1 MESSFFDEREE
12 QSKLKSEIVVDYF
25 VTWAR
30 IISKRAD
37 TFAYVDLFCG
47 PGQYRT
53 GEKST
58 PLLILERAVETPH
71 LQRGLVAVFNDSN
84 PTYTN
89 ALAEAVKRIP
99 GLDRLKFEPV
109 ITTEEVD
116 EGYAKH
122 LEQMTTIPMLAFI
135 DPWGFKGVSIRL
147 VRSLIKDFGCECI
160 FFFNYNRVNMGITNP
175 LMEQNLADLFG
186 EERLAELR
194 GEVGSLSRFER
205 EQRVQRAI
213 GEAVVEMGGRYLIPF
228 RFGWADGR
236 TSHYIYFVTKHPLGC
251 EIMKGIMAGKGI
263 VDEDGVPRFEFLPG
277 QQGQQLR
284 FDCVR
289 PLAKLPEEL
298 LTEFGGQTLAVREIF
313 ERHHP
318 GTPFIMRNYKRVL
331 RDLYESGDVVCTSK
345 TGRIRKN
352 SMPDHVLVSFP
363 KLQVARRRG

>member
-30 IISKRAD
+30 IISKGAD

-47 PGQYRT
+47 PGQYKT

-84 PTYTN
+84 PAYTS

-116 EGYAKH
+116 EGYVRH
-122 LEQMTTIPMLAFI
+122 FEQMATIPMLAFV

-175 LMEQNLADLFG
+175 LMEQHLADLLG
-186 EERLAELR
+186 EARLAQLRMNVERL
-194 GEVGSLSRFER
+194 SPFER
-205 EQRVQRAI
+205 EQSIQRAI
-213 GEAVVEMGGRYLIPF
+213 SDAVVEMGGRYLIPF
-228 RFGWADGR
+228 RFAWADGR

-251 EIMKGIMAGKGI
+251 EIMKGIMARKGI
-263 VDEDGVPRFEFLPG
+263 VDEDGVPRFEFVPRQEG
-277 QQGQQLR
+277 RQLMLS
-284 FDCVR
+284 CLR
-289 PLAKLPEEL
+289 PLAKLPEAL
-298 LTEFGGQTLAVREIF
+298 LTIF
-313 ERHHP
+313 EGRTLSVRQIITEHHP
-318 GTPFIMRNYKRVL
+318 GTPFVPPNYRTVL
-331 RDLYESGDVVCTSK
+331 RGLYEERRVACTSEK
-345 TGRIRKN
+345 GPIRKN
-352 SMPDHVLVSFP
+352 SMPDHVQVSFP
-363 KLQVARRRG
+363 KLQVERRRG